1 MHSATWINE
10 LPEVTKE
17 GLGLL
22 KGIKATVELEPG
34 AQLKFCTSRPVP
46 FALRE
51 QVEQSIHQ
59 QVEDGELEP
68 IEGSDWAA
76 PIVIV
81 RRKDGGV
88 RICADFKM
96 TINPH
101 MCSKTFPLPTPD
113 EVFST
118 LARGESFS
126 TLDLARAYKQME
138 VAPDSQSYLTSI
150 HIWACFVTGSC
161 RLVSPQL
168 LPFGR
173 KVLQGCRGV
182 IYYMDDILVTGQTR
196 KEHEQNLRQVFN
208 V

>member
-1 MHSATWINE
+1 MHSATWINKF
-10 LPEVTKE
+10 PEVTKE

-34 AQLKFCTSRPVP
+34 AQPKFCRSRPVP

-68 IEGSDWAA
+68 VESSDWAA

-96 TINPH
+96 MINPH
-101 MCSKTFPLPTPD
+101 LCSKTFPLPTPD
-113 EVFST
+113 EVFLT
-118 LARGESFS
+118 LAQGESFS
-126 TLDLARAYKQME
+126 TFLARAYKQME
-138 VAPDSQSYLTSI
+138 IAQTVS
-150 HIWACFVTGSC
+150 HI
-161 RLVSPQL
+161 
-168 LPFGR
+168 
-173 KVLQGCRGV
+173 
-182 IYYMDDILVTGQTR
+182 
-196 KEHEQNLRQVFN
+196 
-208 V
+208 